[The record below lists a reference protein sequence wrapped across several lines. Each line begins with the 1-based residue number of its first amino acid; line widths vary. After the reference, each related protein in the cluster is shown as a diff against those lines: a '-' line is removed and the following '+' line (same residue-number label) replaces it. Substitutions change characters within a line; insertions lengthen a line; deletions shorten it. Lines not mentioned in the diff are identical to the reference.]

1 MSGSGAILCCL
12 LTLFASMYQQSEFR
26 TWGSCHTNAN
36 DYITEWPV
44 LGILLIAVVLLLIG
58 IIGIS
63 LSYLSQKHENSIQDF
78 ISDWFSGWKQ

>member
-1 MSGSGAILCCL
+1 MPMIILQNGR
-12 LTLFASMYQQSEFR
+12 F
-26 TWGSCHTNAN
+26 
-36 DYITEWPV
+36 